1 MTLARIWRRLGPSTQ
16 DVALAAAA
24 ALTAFGLGLW
34 EGSTASPLLLAA
46 LSVTVAAPLIWR
58 SRLPLTVATISVAVA
73 LWGLSAPGWSG
84 GLIAAVACC
93 SAVYHRPR
101 RRGYVFTVSLAC
113 FVAPMFVGPAPSVA
127 GSVTRVAGIGPTPF
141 TQAILLGIAPVAV
154 GYALRLHR
162 ERADQM
168 ARVHRA
174 EALRV
179 VAEERARTAREVHD
193 AVGHHL
199 TAIRMQASAARHV
212 LGDAPPVADRALSTI
227 GDSASSALTEI
238 RALLAALRGPDGS
251 VLADVRALADRLATP
266 SCTITV
272 TKDGPS
278 SPLPALVDHGGYR
291 LVQEALTNAVR
302 HAEATQ
308 IHVGIRH
315 NRQEVTITVDDNGPT
330 QPPRDHS
337 AEGYGIRGMRERV
350 RLLGGTLEILP
361 RQPHGWSIRAVLP
374 ISG

>member
-1 MTLARIWRRLGPSTQ
+1 
-16 DVALAAAA
+16 
-24 ALTAFGLGLW
+24 
-34 EGSTASPLLLAA
+34 
-46 LSVTVAAPLIWR
+46 
-58 SRLPLTVATISVAVA
+58 
-73 LWGLSAPGWSG
+73 
-84 GLIAAVACC
+84 
-93 SAVYHRPR
+93 
-101 RRGYVFTVSLAC
+101 
-113 FVAPMFVGPAPSVA
+113 MFVGAIPSSG
-127 GSVTRVAGIGPTPF
+127 GSATRAAGIGPTPF

-168 ARVHRA
+168 ARMHRA

-212 LGDAPPVADRALSTI
+212 LDDPPPVADRALGTI

-238 RALLAALRGPDGS
+238 RALLANNAGPDGS
-251 VLADVRALADRLATP
+251 VLTDVRALANRLATP

-291 LVQEALTNAVR
+291 LAQEALTNAVR

-308 IHVGIRH
+308 IHVRIRQT
-315 NRQEVTITVDDNGPT
+315 RQAVTITVDDNGLTEP
-330 QPPRDHS
+330 HS
-337 AEGYGIRGMRERV
+337 AEGYGIRGMRERA
-350 RLLGGTLEILP
+350 RLLGGTLEILA
-361 RQPHGWSIRAVLP
+361 RQPHGWSVRAVLP
-374 ISG
+374 ISGSEVG